1 MTTKHKAPGKAHREH
16 ISIFEL
22 NEMFPDEESARKW
35 FEAIV
40 WPNGERFCPD
50 CGSTKTLV
58 TSHKNMPYRC
68 GDCKQYFSVKK
79 ATVMRGSNIPLRK
92 WVIAI
97 YLDVTNLK
105 GVASMKLQSDIKVSQ
120 KTAWYMQ
127 QRIREAFADQGP
139 KVLMEGPVEIDE
151 SYFGGK
157 RKNMPAHKQRAL
169 KGRGA
174 VGKTAVVGAKDRR
187 SNRVVAKVVERTD
200 AHTLHSFAAEHAHW
214 MAEVYTDDARAYK
227 GLPNHRSVNHSAGQ
241 YVDGPVHTNG
251 IENFWSMLK
260 RAYMGTF
267 HHLSPK
273 HLQRYVNEFAC
284 RHNIRELDTAVQM
297 AFVARRLMGK
307 KLPYAELI
315 AD

>member
-1 MTTKHKAPGKAHREH
+1 MTSKHTAPGKAHRNH
-16 ISIFEL
+16 MSLFEL
-22 NEMFPDEESARKW
+22 QEKFSDEESARKW
-35 FEAIV
+35 FEDIV

-50 CGSTKTLV
+50 CGSTRTRETPNEK
-58 TSHKNMPYRC
+58 MPYRC

-79 ATVMRGSNIPLRK
+79 ATIMRGSNVPLRK
-92 WVIAI
+92 WAIAI
-97 YLDVTNLK
+97 YLDVTSLK
-105 GVASMKLQSDIKVSQ
+105 GVASMKLKNDIKVTQ

-127 QRIREAFADQGP
+127 QRIREAFADLGP

-157 RKNMPAHKQRAL
+157 RKNMRAHKQRAL
-169 KGRGA
+169 KGRGV

-187 SNRVVAKVVERTD
+187 SNKVVAKVVARTD
-200 AHTLHSFAAEHAHW
+200 KPTLHGFAAENVHW
-214 MAEVYTDDARAYK
+214 MAEVYTDDARVYK

-241 YVDGPVHTNG
+241 YVDGHVHTNG

-273 HLQRYVNEFAC
+273 HLHRYVNEFAC
-284 RHNIRELDTAVQM
+284 RHNIREMDTEIQM

-307 KLPYAELI
+307 RLKYQDLI
-315 AD
+315 A